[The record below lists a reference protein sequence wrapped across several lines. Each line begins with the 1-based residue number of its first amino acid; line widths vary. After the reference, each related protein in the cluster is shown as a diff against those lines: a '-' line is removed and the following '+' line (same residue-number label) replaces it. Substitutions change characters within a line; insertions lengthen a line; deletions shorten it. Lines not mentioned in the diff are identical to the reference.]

1 MRASSTA
8 STCRNMSSNK
18 NLTSESLSQDEIDL
32 LFTGGGDDSQDQS
45 SFRRGPEVQVY
56 DFRRPARISK
66 DRKRSLEAIY
76 GLLAKSVEGWLT
88 GRVRDALTLELQS
101 VEELT
106 FGEFMLAL
114 PSPCASFIL
123 DVKGTVGQQGVID
136 FGHEFA
142 YFIVDRLLGG
152 SGQTEVPERSLTPT
166 ERLLVRLV
174 AERVAQQL
182 SEVWQDY
189 VKMELGISGF
199 ETIPEM
205 LQVAN
210 REDPVLVSNLNVS
223 MGDLNSPL
231 LLCLPFSVLEK
242 FFTSTGSRKAQVSQG
257 TPEERTEERKY
268 LEGSVRNARIPVQA
282 RFRETM
288 LTLRD
293 LADLK
298 EGSVLKT
305 DLATDAEL
313 FVYVAGQKRFSGVPG
328 RVGKNLAARLEA
340 ALEVEPTDLIHPGR
354 EGS

>member
-1 MRASSTA
+1 MSSTA

-32 LFTGGGDDSQDQS
+32 LFTGGGDDAKGAAAY
-45 SFRRGPEVQVY
+45 RRGPEVQVY

-114 PSPCASFIL
+114 PSPCASFIV
-123 DVKGTVGQQGVID
+123 DVKGSVGHQGVID

-152 SGQTEVPERSLTPT
+152 SGQPAVPERSLTPT
-166 ERLLVRLV
+166 ERLLARLV
-174 AERVAQQL
+174 ADRIAVQL

-189 VKMELGISGF
+189 VKMDLGISGF

-210 REDPVLVSNLNVS
+210 REDPVLVANLNVE

-231 LLCLPFSVLEK
+231 LLCLPFSILEK
-242 FFTSTGSRKAQVSQG
+242 FFTSTGARKVQIAQG
-257 TPEERTEERKY
+257 TQEERLEDRRN
-268 LEGSVRNARIPVQA
+268 LEGSVRSARIPIQA
-282 RFRETM
+282 RFGETM
-288 LTLRD
+288 LTLRE

-298 EGSVLKT
+298 EGSVLRT
-305 DLATDAEL
+305 DLTTDAEL

-328 RVGKNLAARLEA
+328 RVGRNLAARLET

-354 EGS
+354 ERF

>member
-1 MRASSTA
+1 
-8 STCRNMSSNK
+8 MSSNK

-32 LFTGGGDDSQDQS
+32 LFTGGGDDAPAAPTVK
-45 SFRRGPEVQVY
+45 RGPEVQVY

-88 GRVRDALTLELQS
+88 GRVRDPLTLELQS

-114 PSPCASFIL
+114 PSPCASFIF
-123 DVKGTVGQQGVID
+123 DVKGSVGQQGVID

-152 SGQTEVPERSLTPT
+152 SGQPSVPERSLTPT

-174 AERVAQQL
+174 ADRVSQQL

-189 VKMELGISGF
+189 VKMELEISGF

-210 REDPVLVSNLNVS
+210 REDPVLVANLNVS
-223 MGDLNSPL
+223 MGDMNSPL

-242 FFTSTGSRKAQVSQG
+242 FFTSTGNRKVQTAQGNS
-257 TPEERTEERKY
+257 EERTEERKQ
-268 LEGSVRNARIPVQA
+268 LESSIRNARIPIQA
-282 RFRETM
+282 RFKETM
-288 LTLRD
+288 LTLRE
-293 LADLK
+293 LSGLK
-298 EGSVLKT
+298 EGSILKT
-305 DLATDAEL
+305 DLSTDAEL
-313 FVYVAGQKRFSGVPG
+313 FVYVAGQRRFSGVPG
-328 RVGKNLAARLEA
+328 RVGKNLAARLEL
-340 ALEVEPTDLIHPGR
+340 ALEVEPDDLIQPGR
-354 EGS
+354 ERN